1 MEAPANEIVTQSHS
15 QETLRRVKENDE
27 TLKALWIG
35 GTVRK
40 SRHNNQ
46 PTIMVHIQHG
56 EFMVRDRDGVFNPSD
71 NSEFTSLGE
80 YIAENT
86 HLTRLVHV
94 EGLVG
99 LDVECLR
106 RNSSIHKL
114 SLTCD
119 GHDISDV
126 VTRDILQVYQEK
138 GNLTRLY
145 IQNTNLQNGGVDV
158 LVNTLRSCTNLK
170 SIILDTCGITGEQM
184 LAIAEAIICHN
195 MLKDL
200 GLPRNHIGNIG
211 CWAIANLLD
220 GANCN
225 MQRLNFSGNNIGNEG
240 ATSIANSL
248 AKNTKLQ
255 KIILYNN
262 PIDQSVVEESFC
274 KVLCTTTTIN
284 STFSSNHILKELNP
298 RGSQLLES
306 LLMLNN
312 GTNKSHVAI
321 KKILKYHPNID
332 MEPMFEWD
340 AEEGEQNLK
349 ALPYVASWFE
359 RAGAAVGGDSSRYE
373 SDTND
378 DECYNIERR
387 KLSAF
392 FQFAK
397 AMPLLF
403 EGLTTI
409 DTDECGRSCNKR
421 KRIDG

>member
-1 MEAPANEIVTQSHS
+1 MCGEHDISAGTIYEILQ
-15 QETLRRVKENDE
+15 
-27 TLKALWIG
+27 
-35 GTVRK
+35 
-40 SRHNNQ
+40 
-46 PTIMVHIQHG
+46 
-56 EFMVRDRDGVFNPSD
+56 
-71 NSEFTSLGE
+71 TSLGE

-86 HLTRLVHV
+86 RLTRLVHV

-126 VTRDILQVYQEK
+126 VTHDILQVYQEK

-145 IQNTNLQNGGVDV
+145 IQNTNLRNGGVDV

-170 SIILDTCGITGEQM
+170 SIILDTCGITGQQM
-184 LAIAEAIICHN
+184 LAIAEAIRCHN
-195 MLKDL
+195 MLEDL
-200 GLPRNHIGNIG
+200 GLARNHIGNIG

-274 KVLCTTTTIN
+274 KVLCNTTTIN
-284 STFSSNHILKELNP
+284 ELYSSNHTLKCLGLSE
-298 RGSQLLES
+298 QKTDFLES
-306 LLMLNN
+306 LLMFNN
-312 GTNKSHVAI
+312 GTNKSHIAI
-321 KKILKYHPNID
+321 KKILKYHPTID
-332 MEPMFEWD
+332 MEPMFDWD
-340 AEEGEQNLK
+340 AEEGERNLK
-349 ALPYVASWFE
+349 ALPYVIGWFG
-359 RAGAAVGGDSSRYE
+359 RANTAVAGEGDTSSC
-373 SDTND
+373 D
-378 DECYNIERR
+378 IEKR
-387 KLSAF
+387 KLDAIY
-392 FQFAK
+392 QFAK
-397 AMPLLF
+397 SMPTLF
-403 EGLTTI
+403 VPTSSSDKVVGKKTKEG
-409 DTDECGRSCNKR
+409 
-421 KRIDG
+421 